1 MKKIAVLAIL
11 VFSVMTVIHLNAQ
24 SQTGRG
30 KILIAYFTLPET
42 DGVDTVS
49 GASRVVVDG
58 KVSGNVEFVANII
71 HKAVGGD
78 LFVIRTARTYPGEH
92 RPLLEAAQNE
102 QKANARPPLAAHISS
117 PQNYDT
123 IFLGYP
129 IWWYDLPMPIYSFL
143 DEYNLAGKTIIPFTV
158 HGGSRFSGTVEKITQ
173 LEPGAVVSK
182 EGIAISRNDA
192 ARSERDVTAWL
203 RRLGMVR

>member
-1 MKKIAVLAIL
+1 MKKTAFLIAAFLCVLTT
-11 VFSVMTVIHLNAQ
+11 MHLNAQ

-71 HKAVGGD
+71 HKTVGGD
-78 LFVIRTARTYPGEH
+78 LFAIRTARAYPGEH
-92 RPLLEAAQNE
+92 QPLLEAVQNE
-102 QKANARPPLAAHISS
+102 QKANVHPPLATHISS
-117 PQNYDT
+117 LQNYDT

-129 IWWYDLPMPIYSFL
+129 IWWYDLPMPVYSFL

-173 LEPGAVVSK
+173 LEPGATVSK

-192 ARSERDVTAWL
+192 ARSECDVIAWL
-203 RRLGMVR
+203 RRLGMAR